1 MSTWVWTAIELK
13 RLKEES
19 MKKLP
24 AEAIEEIRKG
34 HKLTAIKIVRET
46 WGLGLKVH
54 RLRS

>member
-46 WGLGLKVH
+46 WGLGLKVQ